1 MLYAIRLRQ
10 PDKTITHHEVVFDTF
25 DELEYGGFTIGSEL
39 EFGCSWTDIMGYTGW
54 YNQTGKV
61 L

>member
-10 PDKTITHHEVVFDTF
+10 ADKTITHHGVVFDIF
-25 DELEYGGFTIGSEL
+25 DELEYGGSFNP
-39 EFGCSWTDIMGYTGW
+39 IMGYTGW